1 MEFKTSLTK
10 VEKIIPYE
18 NNPRINEKTV
28 QRVAESIKNFGW
40 QVPVVVDEDMIILA
54 GHSRIKAAK
63 LLEIDEVPVKIAS
76 GLSEEQ
82 KTAFRIMDNKAQDF
96 SEWDSE
102 SLSLEFNKL
111 VEGDFDLKLTGFDFD
126 EIQKITKE
134 NFLKF
139 DEPEVDEEF
148 ESLNIS
154 SDFDIPETNIKQFML
169 LYDIETLEE
178 FKSMLMNLKE
188 KYKVD
193 NYSDIVF
200 TAVKKEHER
209 ST

>member
-1 MEFKTSLTK
+1 
-10 VEKIIPYE
+10 
-18 NNPRINEKTV
+18 
-28 QRVAESIKNFGW
+28 
-40 QVPVVVDEDMIILA
+40 
-54 GHSRIKAAK
+54 
-63 LLEIDEVPVKIAS
+63 
-76 GLSEEQ
+76 
-82 KTAFRIMDNKAQDF
+82 MDNKAQDF

-139 DEPEVDEEF
+139 DEPNVDEEF

-178 FKSMLMNLKE
+178 FKSMLMVLKE

-209 ST
+209 NT

>member
-1 MEFKTSLTK
+1 MEFKTTLTK

-18 NNPRINEKTV
+18 NNPRMNEKTV

-40 QVPVVVDEDMIILA
+40 QVPIVVDEDMIILA

-63 LLEIDEVPVKIAS
+63 LLEINEVPVKIAS

-126 EIQKITKE
+126 E
-134 NFLKF
+134 
-139 DEPEVDEEF
+139 EF

-178 FKSMLMNLKE
+178 FKSMLMVLKE

-209 ST
+209 NT